1 MASKAMLQIL
11 ILSLYTIIHELTSLA
26 GPKRYMFSKNTLNT
40 CTDAA
45 QFIVLPNNSGFSQ
58 IYLNEKPNRGHIYQG
73 ATVNVWEF

>member
-45 QFIVLPNNSGFSQ
+45 QFIVLPNNSGCSQ
-58 IYLNEKPNRGHIYQG
+58 IYLNKKPIEGIHIK
-73 ATVNVWEF
+73 VP